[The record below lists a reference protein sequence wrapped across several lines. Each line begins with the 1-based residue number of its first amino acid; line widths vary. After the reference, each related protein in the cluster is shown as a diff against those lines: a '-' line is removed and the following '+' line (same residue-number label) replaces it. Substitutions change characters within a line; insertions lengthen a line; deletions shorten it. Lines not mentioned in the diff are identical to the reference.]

1 MTKSP
6 ILILTML
13 LFAAPS
19 FGQRFFA
26 NDGKIKFDATA
37 PASPDKIE
45 AVTNSAT
52 CLLDVATGEMA
63 WQVLVKGFK
72 FEKALMQEHFNEN
85 YMESDKYP
93 KATFSGKIT
102 NLAEVLLEKDGTYKA
117 NVTGK
122 MKIHGIEKE
131 HSAQGTVTVS
141 GGKISLNADFEV
153 KLADYDIKIPAVV
166 SANIAKTAK
175 ISVSATLTPKK
186 S

>member
-6 ILILTML
+6 ILIIALL

-19 FGQRFFA
+19 FAQRYFA

-45 AVTNSAT
+45 GATNSAT
-52 CLLDVATGEMA
+52 CLLDIATGNVA

-85 YMESDKYP
+85 YMESDKHP

-102 NLAEVLLEKDGTYKA
+102 NFSELNLKKDGTYKA

-122 MKIHGIEKE
+122 MKIHGVEKE
-131 HSAQGTVTVS
+131 HSAQGTVTVG
-141 GGKISLNADFEV
+141 GGKITMNADFEV
-153 KLADYDIKIPAVV
+153 KLADYEIKIPTVV
-166 SANIAKTAK
+166 SANISKTAK
-175 ISVSATLTPKK
+175 IAVNAALTPKK
-186 S
+186 G

>member
-6 ILILTML
+6 VIIIAML
-13 LFAAPS
+13 LCAAPS
-19 FGQRFFA
+19 FAQLFFA

-45 AVTNSAT
+45 GTTNSAT
-52 CLLDVATGEMA
+52 CLLDLATGDLA

-85 YMESDKYP
+85 YLESDKYP

-102 NLAEVLLEKDGTYKA
+102 NMAELNLKKDGTYKA

-122 MKIHGIEKE
+122 MKIHGVEKE
-131 HSAQGTVTVS
+131 HTAQGTVTVG
-141 GGKISLNADFEV
+141 GGKITLNSEFDI
-153 KLADYDIKIPAVV
+153 KLADYDIKIPMVV

-175 ISVSATLTPKK
+175 VSVSATLSPKK
-186 S
+186 